1 MPALARNFALSA
13 FLNFDIVR
21 TYTCVA
27 TVPACIRLPV
37 VPRYFFHFSDGKR
50 RFSDTTG
57 HALPGIAAA
66 RAQAINQVRDLKAAM
81 CDPGIQDLSGWTMTV
96 VDADGNTV
104 FETGFALKVARA
116 ES

>member
-1 MPALARNFALSA
+1 MPSLARNCNLSA
-13 FLNFDIVR
+13 FRNFDIVC
-21 TYTCVA
+21 TYKGVA
-27 TVPACIRLPV
+27 IVPALIRLPL

-50 RFSDTTG
+50 RFSDTAG
-57 HALPGIAAA
+57 HVLPGIAAA
-66 RAQAINQVRDLKAAM
+66 RAHAIKQVRDLKAAM

-96 VDADGNTV
+96 ADADDNTV